1 MPKLTVITRKA
12 YGGAYDVMGS
22 KHLRADFN
30 FAWPTAEVAVMGP
43 DGAVNIVF
51 RKELAE
57 AEDPVARRA
66 ELVDDYRARFANP
79 YTAAERG
86 YVDDV
91 IQPRTTRRVLCD
103 ALAVSATKRVERP
116 KRRHGNIPL

>member
-1 MPKLTVITRKA
+1 
-12 YGGAYDVMGS
+12 VMGS

-57 AEDPVARRA
+57 AEDPAARRA
-66 ELVDDYRARFANP
+66 ELVDDYRAQFANP

-91 IQPRTTRRVLCD
+91 IAPRATRRILCD
-103 ALAVSATKRVERP
+103 ALATCLTKRVDRP